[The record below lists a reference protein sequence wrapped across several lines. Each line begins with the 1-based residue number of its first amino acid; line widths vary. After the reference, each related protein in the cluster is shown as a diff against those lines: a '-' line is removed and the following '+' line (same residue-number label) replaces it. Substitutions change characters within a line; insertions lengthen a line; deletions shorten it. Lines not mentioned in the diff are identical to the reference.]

1 MFKLFEASE
10 RNRQVHGADRDST
23 KALNF
28 DDFFESLDGL
38 GGLDEARDD
47 HGVIGF
53 LKVLVGVKTVDAGA
67 TRSIPPNPCRRVAAR
82 LDKFARLFTGIDE
95 GTQHSGRAEVEKP
108 SNFVGIEAQR
118 SR

>member
-28 DDFFESLDGL
+28 DDFFDVLDGL

-47 HGVIGF
+47 HGVIGI
-53 LKVLVGVKTVDAGA
+53 LKHPREIDKSMGPIV
-67 TRSIPPNPCRRVAAR
+67 SPP
-82 LDKFARLFTGIDE
+82 
-95 GTQHSGRAEVEKP
+95 KP
-108 SNFVGIEAQR
+108 STLTISSMFSMAWADSMRPVTIMA
-118 SR
+118 SLAS